1 MQYVIAYT
9 KKYALYVIIT
19 LLGIIVVL
27 GTLFL
32 TRTEP
37 VLAEPEEKQ
46 VFKEEKTNSKIKVEV
61 KGAVNNPG
69 VYELELDNRVI
80 DAINSA
86 GGLREDANTSV
97 INLSKKLTDEM
108 VIIIYTND
116 EIANYEASKV
126 KTEYVYIEV
135 DSCPDKVNN
144 ACINEYQENKPDS
157 NESTKDNLVNLNTA
171 SITDLTS
178 LPGIGE
184 AKAES
189 IIEYRNKQKFNSIED
204 VKNIS
209 GIGASLF
216 EKIKDHIT
224 V

>member
-32 TRTEP
+32 TKTEP

-97 INLSKKLTDEM
+97 INLSKK
-108 VIIIYTND
+108 
-116 EIANYEASKV
+116 
-126 KTEYVYIEV
+126 
-135 DSCPDKVNN
+135 
-144 ACINEYQENKPDS
+144 
-157 NESTKDNLVNLNTA
+157 
-171 SITDLTS
+171 
-178 LPGIGE
+178 
-184 AKAES
+184 
-189 IIEYRNKQKFNSIED
+189 
-204 VKNIS
+204 
-209 GIGASLF
+209 
-216 EKIKDHIT
+216 
-224 V
+224 